1 MRRLLVVLTVAL
13 VGAAMVAGPAGAGD
27 DKPKNTKKA
36 KAAIKDA
43 YACFLSAELGNTI
56 DEKLECVAEVG
67 DDPEFLATAIELSEA
82 NAGAAEMTE
91 PDVGKITF
99 KSKKSA
105 EVAFDL
111 LIGGEPIITDQT
123 GGAVLVKD
131 DGKKVWKVSALTLCN
146 LFALANPALLTEG
159 PCADI
164 IATAE
169 V

>member
-27 DKPKNTKKA
+27 NKPKNTKKA
-36 KAAIKDA
+36 KAAIEEA
-43 YACFLSAELGNTI
+43 YACFLSAALGYTI
-56 DEKLECVAEVG
+56 DQKLECVAEVG

-146 LFALANPALLTEG
+146 LFSLANPTVVSSG

-164 IATAE
+164 IANDK